1 MEKRQTHQLQLKSVD
16 QIGIVVRDIDKVIAS
31 WSKLFGLGPWTFRD
45 LSFKDAEDQPLKAR
59 LAFTSLGSVQLEL
72 IQPVEGWLFHSEFLD
87 KHGEGLHHLGFFVDD
102 FEGEVNN
109 LLAQGAKVLSSG
121 PGRYA
126 YFDTGGPGG
135 VIYELINKN
144 VIRGTRS

>member
-1 MEKRQTHQLQLKSVD
+1 MQKRQTHQLQLKSVD

-31 WSKLFGLGPWTFRD
+31 WSKLFGLGPWIFRD
-45 LSFKDAEDQPLKAR
+45 LSFKDDEGRPLKAR
-59 LAFTSLGSVQLEL
+59 LAFASLGPVQLEL
-72 IQPVEGWLFHSEFLD
+72 IQPVEGRIFHSEFLD

-102 FEGEVNN
+102 FEGEVEN
-109 LLAQGAKVLSSG
+109 LTAQGAKVLSSG

-135 VIYELINKN
+135 VIYELINKS
-144 VIRGTRS
+144 VMRAIQ

>member
-1 MEKRQTHQLQLKSVD
+1 MEKHQTHQLQLKSVD

-45 LSFKDAEDQPLKAR
+45 LGFKDAEGRPLKAR
-59 LAFTSLGSVQLEL
+59 LAFTSLGPVQLEL
-72 IQPVEGWLFHSEFLD
+72 IQPVEGRIFHSEFLD

-135 VIYELINKN
+135 VIYELINKS
-144 VIRGTRS
+144 VISGMSR

>member
-31 WSKLFGLGPWTFRD
+31 WSKLFGVGPWTFRD
-45 LSFKDAEDQPLKAR
+45 LSFKDAEGRPLKAR
-59 LAFTSLGSVQLEL
+59 LAFASLGSVQLEL
-72 IQPVEGWLFHSEFLD
+72 IQPVEGRIFHSEFLD

-121 PGRYA
+121 PGSYA

-144 VIRGTRS
+144 VIRGIRN